1 MGFCTFAAQDWHL
14 PVLIMPFLAV
24 FLLTASSLCDREE
37 WAWLQSHVYTTTN
50 GSAPNLLSGEDESLM
65 ESSGLVEF
73 VRSLRAA
80 VTHLLTKLNI
90 PLYRVNMLSNSHL
103 QILLSEQLC
112 YELFKKEKIILNR
125 FSLSVFILFYHYR
138 IAFWVKLLQM

>member
-1 MGFCTFAAQDWHL
+1 
-14 PVLIMPFLAV
+14 
-24 FLLTASSLCDREE
+24 
-37 WAWLQSHVYTTTN
+37 
-50 GSAPNLLSGEDESLM
+50 M

-112 YELFKKEKIILNR
+112 YELFRKEKIILILL
-125 FSLSVFILFYHYR
+125 SLSVFTLFYH
-138 IAFWVKLLQM
+138 